1 MLILE
6 KPYVSEFLLD
16 TIVQNDWPVLDNDAV
31 RETDIEEGAF
41 DMIPSEIAKNYY
53 IAQEFPLIYS
63 NSELAQSWVL
73 KNLPDS
79 NLSNYIRMFK
89 DKIAFRDLLKE
100 LYPDFYYRG
109 AELEELKAMKPE
121 EIRFPVVV
129 KPASGFYNIC
139 VYCIKEAKEWK
150 DSISKLEKEIR
161 QAAITYAG
169 QALSTSKFIIEE
181 FIAGEEYSVDAYFDR
196 DGEPVI
202 LNIFQHPTYS
212 DSDVTDRIHLA
223 SAGIMIKY
231 MAKFGLLLRDIGQLR
246 NIRNLPIHMELR
258 VTEDGKIIPIE
269 INPMR
274 FSTWCAA
281 DVAKYIWGINV
292 YECFFEQDMP
302 DWNTILSNASKDVFY
317 YSIAEVPNGARING
331 FEYDRWLR
339 NYSNILEVRRIDYT
353 KNPIFALIFGSTKS
367 KEEVVQIL
375 SLNTKDYIL

>member
-129 KPASGFYNIC
+129 KPASGFYNIG

-150 DSISKLEKEIR
+150 DSIS
-161 QAAITYAG
+161 
-169 QALSTSKFIIEE
+169 
-181 FIAGEEYSVDAYFDR
+181 
-196 DGEPVI
+196 
-202 LNIFQHPTYS
+202 
-212 DSDVTDRIHLA
+212 
-223 SAGIMIKY
+223 
-231 MAKFGLLLRDIGQLR
+231 
-246 NIRNLPIHMELR
+246 
-258 VTEDGKIIPIE
+258 
-269 INPMR
+269 
-274 FSTWCAA
+274 
-281 DVAKYIWGINV
+281 
-292 YECFFEQDMP
+292 
-302 DWNTILSNASKDVFY
+302 
-317 YSIAEVPNGARING
+317 
-331 FEYDRWLR
+331 
-339 NYSNILEVRRIDYT
+339 
-353 KNPIFALIFGSTKS
+353 
-367 KEEVVQIL
+367 
-375 SLNTKDYIL
+375 